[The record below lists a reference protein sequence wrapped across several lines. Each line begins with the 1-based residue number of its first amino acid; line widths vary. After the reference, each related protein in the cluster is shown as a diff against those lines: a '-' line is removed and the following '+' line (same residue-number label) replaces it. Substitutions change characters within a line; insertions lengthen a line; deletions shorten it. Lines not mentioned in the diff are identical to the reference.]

1 MCVDLL
7 NRLKPAIWGV
17 LVAMVASLALAAAVV
32 HGQQPQQ
39 TGPQGWAG
47 EDVAAQARKD
57 LGPDAPPE
65 LLIVG
70 ADRADTS
77 NSYVALWHFAKRCNG
92 GKHLPNVAQ
101 EVGDCTSW
109 AYSNACE
116 YSLACQLVLGAADG
130 KFREVYPPYIYGYG
144 RNQIGGGRIRGDGST
159 GIWSAKAIET
169 GVLAQ
174 DEPGVPGYSGAV
186 ARDWGKHGPPPK
198 FVDIA
203 KSFRAETRKITDFDD
218 ACQAIANGWPVA
230 VCSSAGF
237 GKILEANNRIEGR
250 WSTSWAHAMC
260 FVAMDTRPGR
270 EALYCLN
277 SWGPNA
283 HVKASR
289 YAELDGSP
297 PGGFWVL
304 RADAEKMLK
313 QGDSY
318 AVSFN
323 GFRPRATSVYRQL
336 MAPSAN

>member
-7 NRLKPAIWGV
+7 SKLRPIIWGV
-17 LVAMVASLALAAAVV
+17 LWSLVATLAIGAGLAF
-32 HGQQPQQ
+32 GQQQ

-109 AYSNACE
+109 GFSNACN
-116 YSLACQLVLGAADG
+116 YSLSCQLVLGSAEG
-130 KFREVYPPYIYGYG
+130 KFRAAYPPYNYGYA
-144 RNQIGGGRIRGDGST
+144 RVQVGGGKIRGDGSV
-159 GIWSAKAIET
+159 GAWNAKALELG
-169 GVLAQ
+169 GVCPS
-174 DEPGVPGYSGAV
+174 DEPGVPAYSGSV
-186 ARDWGKHGPPPK
+186 ARSWGKGGPPA
-198 FVDIA
+198 DMIA
-203 KSFRAETRKITDFDD
+203 LAKPFTAETRRITDWDA
-218 ACQAIANGWPVA
+218 ACQALANGWPIA

-237 GKILEANNRIEGR
+237 GRIVEANNRIEGR
-250 WSTSWAHAMC
+250 WSTSWAHCMC

-277 SWGPNA
+277 SWGPSA
-283 HVKASR
+283 HAKASR
-289 YAELDGSP
+289 YAELDGAP

-304 RADAEKMLK
+304 KADAEKMLR
-313 QGDSY
+313 QGDSH

-323 GFRPRATSVYRQL
+323 GFKPRVKSVYEQIQK
-336 MAPSAN
+336 PGSN